1 MKQLNVKKLVLL
13 NLPYILLGL
22 FATNLGEAWR
32 LATGADASAKMLSFF
47 STLPVA
53 LGSWWPSLHPLDL
66 AVGLCCGAALRL
78 AVYLKGNNA
87 KKYRHNVEYG
97 SARWGTHED
106 IAPYIDP
113 VFQNNVILTQTER
126 LTMSSRPKNP
136 KYARNKN
143 VLVIGG
149 SGSGKTRFWLKPN
162 LMQMHS
168 SYVVTDPKGTILV
181 ECGKMLQRGAP
192 KLGKDGKP
200 VKDKHGKIVY
210 EPYQI
215 KVLNTINFKK
225 SMHYNPFSYIHS
237 EKDILKLVTTL
248 IANTKGEGKAGDD
261 FWVKAE
267 TLLYCALIGYIHY
280 EAPVEEQNFSTLI
293 EMINSMEVRED
304 DEEFK
309 NAVDLMFDE
318 LKEREPNHFAVRQY
332 AKYKLAAGKTA
343 KSILVSCGAR
353 LAVFDIAELREVTSY
368 DELELDTLGDRR
380 TALFLI
386 MSDTDDS
393 FNFLISMCY
402 TQLFNLLC
410 EKADDV
416 YGGRLPVHV
425 RCLIDECANIGQI
438 PKLEKLVATIR
449 SREISA
455 CLVLQAQSQLKAI
468 YKDNADTI
476 IGNMDSSIFLGG
488 KEPTTLKELEA
499 VLGKETIDTYN
510 TGESR
515 GRETSHSLNYQKLG
529 KALMSQDELAV
540 MDGGKCILQL
550 RGVRPFLSDKY
561 DITQHPNYKYTADAD
576 PKNAFDIEGYL
587 KARLK
592 LKPNQVCDVY
602 EIDAAA
608 GE

>member
-1 MKQLNVKKLVLL
+1 MKQVNVKKLVLL
-13 NLPYILLGL
+13 NLPYFLLGL

-66 AVGLCCGAALRL
+66 LVGLCCGAGLRL
-78 AVYLKGNNA
+78 AVYLKGKNA

-106 IAPYIDP
+106 IAPYMDP

-488 KEPTTLKELEA
+488 KEPTTLKELAA

-529 KALMSQDELAV
+529 KELMSQDELAV